1 MVKTSTYTSKSTL
14 KYGGHCCVFAFWIVI
29 NSRFLLELL
38 EGSILI
44 STIICTIEDTGDQ
57 AFICCLYEKYEH
69 LMFWATGKYL
79 KNIEDRRDAVQ
90 DSIVALINNLETV
103 KTLKDSYL
111 LTYIV

>member
-1 MVKTSTYTSKSTL
+1 M
-14 KYGGHCCVFAFWIVI
+14 
-29 NSRFLLELL
+29 
-38 EGSILI
+38 I

-79 KNIEDRRDAVQ
+79 KNIEDRKDAVQ

-111 LTYIV
+111 LTYIECFLRLWSRNVLSNGNFSLQVILQK

>member
-1 MVKTSTYTSKSTL
+1 M
-14 KYGGHCCVFAFWIVI
+14 
-29 NSRFLLELL
+29 
-38 EGSILI
+38 I

-79 KNIEDRRDAVQ
+79 KNIEDRKDAMQ
-90 DSIVALINNLETV
+90 DSIVALINNLETI

-111 LTYIV
+111 LTYIVCTVESKSINLAKRRNLELR